1 MGSSGVGKSTLINSL
16 AGFEAMKV
24 GEIRENDS
32 KGRHTTTHRE
42 LLDINGTYFIDT
54 PGMREFGISD
64 AEEGVKEAFDDI

>member
-1 MGSSGVGKSTLINSL
+1 
-16 AGFEAMKV
+16 MKV